1 LSIGQLP
8 LVVVWAVA
16 LAVDEELDVDAV
28 DAELEVDAVAAVVLV
43 VALVPVVVLV
53 RFADADCVLAV
64 VEVRPSRQAK
74 RPPSESMLVT
84 LKAAAAARARA
95 ARGGRRGRRVRRR
108 AGVGG
113 SMPTNLRMPDEG
125 APRAR

>member
-1 LSIGQLP
+1 
-8 LVVVWAVA
+8 VVVWAVA
-16 LAVDEELDVDAV
+16 LVVDEELEDDAV
-28 DAELEVDAVAAVVLV
+28 DAEPEVEVDAVAAVVLV

-53 RFADADCVLAV
+53 RFADADCVFAV
-64 VEVRPSRQAK
+64 VAVWPSRQAN

-95 ARGGRRGRRVRRR
+95 ARGGRRGRRVRRG

-125 APRAR
+125 PPRAR